1 MTSCSYSACGASL
14 PVPLLGRGHVDRA
27 LTQPAAPFVPSA
39 PRVLFR
45 VFNLLKE
52 MYFRPSER
60 ERASTALPEPLV
72 INRRTTSEQ
81 IFDLLSRPGQTH
93 CLDGRWLDGEWG
105 EG

>member
-1 MTSCSYSACGASL
+1 MLGQGHARQGSYTARCPYVS
-14 PVPLLGRGHVDRA
+14 
-27 LTQPAAPFVPSA
+27 SA

-60 ERASTALPEPLV
+60 ERASAALPEPLV

-81 IFDLLSRPGQTH
+81 IFDLLSRPGQDWM
-93 CLDGRWLDGEWG
+93 DGSC